1 MDPITVITYIC
12 ACLGGVLLF
21 LCIILAGFLL
31 ASYCKKEGYLQGNYL
46 SRNTTQ
52 SILGQRYII
61 VSPEDHDLKEDGNV
75 LLQRYD
81 GEHWRALNILDY
93 IKQNCNKFN
102 FYTQDISFQFYS
114 I

>member
-81 GEHWRALNILDY
+81 GKNVCALSILLQRYARY
-93 IKQNCNKFN
+93 IL
-102 FYTQDISFQFYS
+102 
-114 I
+114 